1 MVPKK
6 VLEPMSVWICTER
19 VFADKTLLS
28 FFGTAFPRNF
38 SMVYGIIVLE
48 LAWFISLS
56 WIIFIL
62 KQYVLCVSF
71 FELIFFAMMFWT
83 SRVLQ
88 LGLLPFEF
96 PWVFLLFE
104 LFSKLIWDVMFEH
117 TTFVVVNL
125 WFFSFIKLFFSS
137 ELLLVQFFLQIYC
150 PLSKNRCIF

>member
-1 MVPKK
+1 
-6 VLEPMSVWICTER
+6 
-19 VFADKTLLS
+19 
-28 FFGTAFPRNF
+28 
-38 SMVYGIIVLE
+38 MVYGIIVLE

-56 WIIFIL
+56 WMIFIL
-62 KQYVLCVSF
+62 KQYVLCLSF
-71 FELIFFAMMFWT
+71 FWTRFFALMFWT

-125 WFFSFIKLFFSS
+125 SFFLFIKL
-137 ELLLVQFFLQIYC
+137 LFFLRTFTGTICFCKFIVPWVRIDAIFNFNFMVLMVLESLYF
-150 PLSKNRCIF
+150 LKNNHSMFF